1 MKTSGV
7 GLAKGLDQRRGRRRI
22 WRDDRRWRDTGRV
35 NADQDVQAVDFHG
48 SRPPNT
54 GTPEMEHDDG
64 LMGDDETPPPITN
77 WPEDRDEL
85 IRAVWRMGVQTG
97 RFFQLRDELKKAQ
110 TRSEAHAAL
119 DGINK
124 RISRME
130 ADIKRNG
137 D

>member
-1 MKTSGV
+1 
-7 GLAKGLDQRRGRRRI
+7 
-22 WRDDRRWRDTGRV
+22 
-35 NADQDVQAVDFHG
+35 
-48 SRPPNT
+48 
-54 GTPEMEHDDG
+54 MEHDDG